1 MTRRIATLVLLCLGL
16 PALFVFGLG
25 AGEAGDDY
33 EVRAIFDNASYI
45 VKGED
50 VKVAGAVVGEVKSLE
65 VTKDKR
71 AAITLTIR
79 EPGFAPFHEDARCS
93 IRPQS
98 LIGEKFVEC
107 TPGAGT
113 APELRE
119 IEDGDGK
126 GEHLL
131 PVENTTSP
139 VDLDLV
145 NDTLRVPYRHR
156 LALIIN
162 EFGTGLAGRG
172 KDLNEA
178 IHRSNPALRETDRVL
193 AILADQNRTL
203 ASLARRS
210 DEVLEPLAER
220 RERVSSFI
228 NNANRTAEATA
239 ERRDDIQ
246 ATFERLPRY
255 LRELRPILADLEE
268 VSDEFTPVLADT
280 RRAAPD
286 LARFIGELGPFSR
299 ASLPALRTL
308 GDATD
313 RGRPALARSRPLVRD
328 LSRFARDAGPVSDNL
343 DELTLSLEETG
354 GFERF
359 LDYLFFQM
367 TAINGFDGISHYLR
381 AGLITNLCS
390 SYAIEPVTG
399 CNANFGRTQ
408 VVRPG
413 GSAKTDPTLDAL
425 RKALADGVRVF
436 REGDG
441 PRSGLGTSNERLAS
455 PEEARR
461 QLNDPKIRKQ
471 RQAGLDAIRR
481 GAGRGQSPYFEQ
493 REQSAEERALDYLLG
508 SDR

>member
-1 MTRRIATLVLLCLGL
+1 MRRLATLLTLCLGL
-16 PALFVFGLG
+16 PALLVFGVG
-25 AGEAGDDY
+25 AGEDGGDY

-50 VKVAGAVVGEVKSLE
+50 VKVAGAVVGEIKSLD
-65 VTKDKR
+65 VTEDKR
-71 AAITLTIR
+71 AAITLTIK

-107 TPGAGT
+107 TPGSSA
-113 APELRE
+113 APELGE

-131 PVENTTSP
+131 RVENTTSP

-145 NDTLRVPYRHR
+145 NDTLRLPYRHR
-156 LALIIN
+156 LALILN

-172 KDLNEA
+172 KELNEA

-210 DEVLEPLAER
+210 DEVLTPLAAR
-220 RERVSSFI
+220 RERVSGFI
-228 NNANRTAEATA
+228 NNANRTAQATA
-239 ERRDDIQ
+239 ERRGDIQ
-246 ATFERLPRY
+246 ATFERLPSY
-255 LRELRPILADLEE
+255 LRELRPVLAELEN

-286 LARFIGELGPFSR
+286 LARFVGELGPFSQ

-308 GDATD
+308 GDAAD
-313 RGRPALARSRPLVRD
+313 VGRPALARSRPLVRD
-328 LSRFARDAGPVSDNL
+328 LSRFAEDAGPVAKNL
-343 DELTLSLEETG
+343 DDLTLSLDRTG
-354 GFERF
+354 GFDRF

-390 SYAIEPVTG
+390 SYAIEPTSG
-399 CNANFGRTQ
+399 CNANFGTTR

-413 GSAKTDPTLDAL
+413 GSAKRDPALLAL
-425 RKALADGVRVF
+425 REALAGGVRLF

-441 PRSGLGTSNERLAS
+441 PKSGPGVSNERLAT

-461 QLNDPKIRKQ
+461 QLNDPRIKKQ

-481 GAGRGQSPYFEQ
+481 GAERGRSPYFDQ
-493 REQSAEERALDYLLG
+493 VEQSPEERALDYLLG